1 MRRVRLPKEVS
12 YQDPLINPEI
22 DFNLVQVRDS
32 AVAAAA
38 HEPNNEGPI
47 VKRNLSILCVDDSTY
62 NLFVINELLK
72 QKDPQIEIDSAL
84 NGKLALDK
92 ILEKS
97 RRVDNQPYDIIF
109 LDLHMPVLD
118 GYKVKSLSIFT
129 TLLDCLEDQRAK
141 RLRGIRSQQDQVDC
155 GFRNHVSIV

>member
-62 NLFVINELLK
+62 NLFVLKEMLK
-72 QKDPQIEIDSAL
+72 Q
-84 NGKLALDK
+84 
-92 ILEKS
+92 
-97 RRVDNQPYDIIF
+97 
-109 LDLHMPVLD
+109 
-118 GYKVKSLSIFT
+118 
-129 TLLDCLEDQRAK
+129 
-141 RLRGIRSQQDQVDC
+141 
-155 GFRNHVSIV
+155 